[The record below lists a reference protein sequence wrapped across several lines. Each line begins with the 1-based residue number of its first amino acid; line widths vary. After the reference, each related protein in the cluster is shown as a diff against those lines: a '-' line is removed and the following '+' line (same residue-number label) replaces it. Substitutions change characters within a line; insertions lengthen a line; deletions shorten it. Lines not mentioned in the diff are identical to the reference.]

1 MSPAGSST
9 TSSSCASSAS
19 TATSLVSNDTTLQ
32 SPSSNLVISIGG
44 VEESWPSVEKAASL
58 KYASQKQ
65 NDLNKQTLKIR
76 FLMFFIRKA
85 SSITENDWKK
95 IKTRQENL
103 KRPKKK
109 LNERKLSWQH
119 SKISCWVE
127 PKIGR
132 TWWGNKEDNW
142 EGNFR
147 AWLSPR
153 KLIMQNW
160 LKQ

>member
-1 MSPAGSST
+1 MGPAGSST

-76 FLMFFIRKA
+76 
-85 SSITENDWKK
+85 
-95 IKTRQENL
+95 
-103 KRPKKK
+103 
-109 LNERKLSWQH
+109 
-119 SKISCWVE
+119 
-127 PKIGR
+127 
-132 TWWGNKEDNW
+132 
-142 EGNFR
+142 
-147 AWLSPR
+147 
-153 KLIMQNW
+153 
-160 LKQ
+160 